1 MTNAKDLG
9 VGQMR
14 AGAEEAA
21 ALLRPL
27 AHADRLLLLC
37 QLSQG
42 ERCIGDLEKEF
53 GIEQPALSQQLNV
66 LCNLELVITR
76 LDDKR
81 IYYSVRDP
89 RVLGVL
95 LSLYHLFCAPRGK
108 RRAG

>member
-27 AHADRLLLLC
+27 AHADRPLLLC

-42 ERCIGDLEKEF
+42 ERCIGDLEGKLDMDGDE
-53 GIEQPALSQQLNV
+53 LSEEDNHAS
-66 LCNLELVITR
+66 
-76 LDDKR
+76 K
-81 IYYSVRDP
+81 
-89 RVLGVL
+89 G
-95 LSLYHLFCAPRGK
+95 
-108 RRAG
+108 